1 MANNHFQALPL
12 ANNNEV
18 AKQRKREDNLRTWK
32 WNEVIDVDA
41 LPDKVEIKTEETTVE
56 PQVVAS
62 ENINVIN
69 LTLQESQKT
78 DNDEIRMANLFKR
91 RKKDQIKI
99 TGRTRLCRLFDEDSS
114 DQEEFYDEESS
125 DLEEYLGLFDESDQ
139 EEDLGEDD
147 SDQDDSDDGWV

>member
-1 MANNHFQALPL
+1 MIDFNAPQERVKVSSACNDNYLRASPTISLTNATSITAQGQERIQLLLIYLLSRNN
-12 ANNNEV
+12 
-18 AKQRKREDNLRTWK
+18 TG
-32 WNEVIDVDA
+32 DA
-41 LPDKVEIKTEETTVE
+41 LLDKVEIKTEETTVE

-69 LTLQESQKT
+69 LTLQESLNQC
-78 DNDEIRMANLFKR
+78 D
-91 RKKDQIKI
+91 KKNSMMKK
-99 TGRTRLCRLFDEDSS
+99 SV
-114 DQEEFYDEESS
+114 

>member
-69 LTLQESQKT
+69 LTLQESET
-78 DNDEIRMANLFKR
+78 DNEDIPMAPFKR

>member
-18 AKQRKREDNLRTWK
+18 AKQRKCEDNLRTWK

-56 PQVVAS
+56 PQVVVY

-69 LTLQESQKT
+69 LTLQES
-78 DNDEIRMANLFKR
+78 
-91 RKKDQIKI
+91 
-99 TGRTRLCRLFDEDSS
+99 
-114 DQEEFYDEESS
+114 
-125 DLEEYLGLFDESDQ
+125 
-139 EEDLGEDD
+139 
-147 SDQDDSDDGWV
+147 